1 MTNQHVNMSEKAEPI
16 ENNSGLSNSQRS
28 ADEMNMAR
36 VYHSLIHS
44 HHVLS
49 VLKRER
55 NYAVDLNRML
65 QERETAL
72 RFVMDEAQLDSE
84 TVRWREKIKNLK
96 AKQQR
101 NFKKYLQKLYGK

>member
-1 MTNQHVNMSEKAEPI
+1 
-16 ENNSGLSNSQRS
+16 
-28 ADEMNMAR
+28 MNMAK

-65 QERETAL
+65 QERDTAL

-84 TVRWREKIKNLK
+84 TVRWREKINNLK
-96 AKQQR
+96 DKQQR